1 MGDSTSTLAIMLPV
15 TEAASM
21 EPQVLGGVRG
31 RWVPGQAY
39 ALAALDLTT
48 EAEARAFVRGTPLQ
62 FVSDAEQVDGEFP
75 VAVGHSPFSGV
86 ADPHAEDVSP
96 PVAAEPELPKAAPKK
111 VKADG

>member
-1 MGDSTSTLAIMLPV
+1 MGDSTSSLAIVLPV

-31 RWVPGQAY
+31 RWFPGQPY
-39 ALAALDLTT
+39 ALAALDLKS

-62 FVSDAEQVDGEFP
+62 LVSDAEQVDGEFP
-75 VAVGHSPFSGV
+75 AAVGHSPFSGV

-96 PVAAEPELPKAAPKK
+96 TVAAEPEPKAAAKK